1 MADVDEPFGMDEAL
15 WVPGVDYVGGW
26 RDAVAA
32 GAELVAA
39 LSAVWPEAGQVTAV
53 AQSAPDGRGVVRLRL
68 PVTTTQALA
77 QLLRAAAPGR
87 DSGRAPS

>member
-15 WVPGVDYVGGW
+15 WVPGIDYVGGW

-39 LSAVWPEAGQVTAV
+39 LSAAWPDAGPLTAV
-53 AQSAPDGRGVVRLRL
+53 AQSAPDGAGVVRLHL
-68 PVTTTQALA
+68 PATTAQALA
-77 QLLRAAAPGR
+77 DLVRAAAPGQ
-87 DSGRAPS
+87 DSGHAAS